1 MAKQTLTVE
10 QQRER
15 ALKRIQSQGFGNF
28 VGLELGH
35 IEPNSCGICCQLDQ
49 RHVNPN
55 GVAHGGIIFTMMDAA
70 AGLSAL
76 YYCDDN
82 KIVVTQCADVHF
94 IRSLRLGRA
103 TADARIVKL
112 GRHTVLT
119 EVDVTDE
126 AGTLCA
132 RGQFEIFY
140 VLKP

>member
-1 MAKQTLTVE
+1 MAKQKLTVE

-15 ALKRIQSQGFGNF
+15 ALKRIQSQGFGSYC
-28 VGLELGH
+28 GLVLERV
-35 IEPNSCGICCQLDQ
+35 EPNFCRVCCQLDE

-82 KIVVTQCADVHF
+82 KTVVTQCADVHF
-94 IRSLRLGRA
+94 IRPLKLGLAAA
-103 TADARIVKL
+103 TAQVIKL
-112 GRHTVLT
+112 GRHTALAEADV
-119 EVDVTDE
+119 VDK
-126 AGTLCA
+126 AGILCA